1 MSQIAIFFVCFV
13 LNVKTYI
20 KQLQQKNH
28 YKWNITAF
36 MILINTN
43 ILKMLTMTK
52 KPYHDIQDN
61 IYTHMT
67 EVNNLM
73 GKYCKTFIL
82 STANI
87 SITNFL
93 LKTFVKT
100 SNYLLN
106 YLLLLTEQPIRFK
119 REYNQ
124 SVQLVLHLTTF

>member
-1 MSQIAIFFVCFV
+1 MYLDDLSKTIFKKKHFLSQIAIFFVCFV

-43 ILKMLTMTK
+43 ILKMLTMTQ

-73 GKYCKTFIL
+73 GKYELVRYSFYLQQIYL
-82 STANI
+82 YL
-87 SITNFL
+87 TNFL

-100 SNYLLN
+100 STMY
-106 YLLLLTEQPIRFK
+106 IIIIF
-119 REYNQ
+119 
-124 SVQLVLHLTTF
+124 FC

>member
-1 MSQIAIFFVCFV
+1 MSQIAIFFVCFE
-13 LNVKTYI
+13 TYI

-43 ILKMLTMTK
+43 ILKMLTMTQ

-73 GKYCKTFIL
+73 GKYELVRHSFYLQQIYL
-82 STANI
+82 YL
-87 SITNFL
+87 TNFL

-100 SNYLLN
+100 STMY
-106 YLLLLTEQPIRFK
+106 IIIIF
-119 REYNQ
+119 
-124 SVQLVLHLTTF
+124 FC